1 MEKSLVDQYRAK
13 FEELKKQ
20 VEFMRSLLRESGLLD
35 SAIDTS
41 KIDELR
47 DKLLTAFDKEKIA
60 KEHSGPNACH
70 CCHYASAPNQ
80 SPLRIYDIA
89 YLLIK
94 NSDFQLPEPDW
105 QAIKKNNPSSNY
117 MRSNGINYYK
127 CLFLGPRGCLYGEN
141 RPAVCLSYVCHG
153 AIKAIL
159 EKPSELRLPSMD
171 YPSMDNI
178 GNLVLE
184 KIGFPGDFMM
194 GVVVSDWFYKIIV
207 PKIGKSEKEI
217 ISAFNQA

>member
-70 CCHYASAPNQ
+70 CCHYESWANK
-80 SPLRIYDIA
+80 SPLKIYDIA
-89 YLLIK
+89 YLLVK
-94 NSDFQLPEPDW
+94 NPDFRLPEPD
-105 QAIKKNNPSSNY
+105 
-117 MRSNGINYYK
+117 
-127 CLFLGPRGCLYGEN
+127 
-141 RPAVCLSYVCHG
+141 
-153 AIKAIL
+153 
-159 EKPSELRLPSMD
+159 
-171 YPSMDNI
+171 
-178 GNLVLE
+178 
-184 KIGFPGDFMM
+184 
-194 GVVVSDWFYKIIV
+194 
-207 PKIGKSEKEI
+207 
-217 ISAFNQA
+217 